1 MATARKTTAKTSTK
15 AAATKKPSA
24 SAVDPAVLAA
34 YGKLIA
40 EHGKA
45 EKKGATMP
53 YTSVNGHMFSFIA
66 NTGKLALRL
75 PEAEREDFIE
85 KFNTSLCEQHGTVLK
100 EYVVCP
106 DAVVH
111 DRRTLKKYYE
121 ISFDYV
127 AALKPKPTTRK
138 KSKSTVAKSKATIA
152 GRRRGV

>member
-1 MATARKTTAKTSTK
+1 MATSKKSAAKSSSKTAS
-15 AAATKKPSA
+15 KKPSA
-24 SAVDPAVLAA
+24 PALDPALLAA
-34 YGKLIA
+34 YEKLIA

-45 EKKGATMP
+45 ERKGATMP

-75 PEAEREDFIE
+75 PETEREDFIE

-127 AALKPKPTTRK
+127 AALKPKPTIRK
-138 KSKSTVAKSKATIA
+138 KST
-152 GRRRGV
+152 